1 MLILAGGLG
10 FLQAFGYLAGCFR
23 CFLGTRLPG
32 GGRRFSCSLF
42 ASNFA
47 SGGWWA
53 AFPGFVL
60 AGIGV
65 LILLPDAL
73 DDIGGAMFLGAIGL
87 SFWAVYLTGRDRWW
101 AIIPGGVLFTLA
113 AVSALPE
120 QWLGGA
126 DSGGVFFLGLA
137 ADLLAGGAPGQDEL
151 GLLAGRGAGCFRS
164 LPVLPI
170 ADLPAVVPCRSSV
183 DRRGCVH
190 YLALTSISN
199 SWYLTGNQKTAA
211 R

>member
-1 MLILAGGLG
+1 MMKRFDPRIIIGTVLILAGGLG
-10 FLQAFGYLAGCFR
+10 FLQAFGFLRNASDVFWGLVFLAAGGI
-23 CFLGTRLPG
+23 FL
-32 GGRRFSCSLF
+32 FMF
-42 ASNFA
+42 ASGFA

-73 DDIGGAMFLGAIGL
+73 SDIGGAVFLGAIGL

-113 AVSALPE
+113 IVSALPDR
-120 QWLGGA
+120 LFGGV

-137 ADLLAGGAPGQDEL
+137 LTFLLVALLANLRWAYWPAGVLGVFGAFLFFESQIY
-151 GLLAGRGAGCFRS
+151 LLSYIAAAALIAVGVFIILRS
-164 LPVLPI
+164 V
-170 ADLPAVVPCRSSV
+170 RS
-183 DRRGCVH
+183 
-190 YLALTSISN
+190 
-199 SWYLTGNQKTAA
+199 Q
-211 R
+211 

>member
-1 MLILAGGLG
+1 MKRFDPRIVIGTLLILAGGLG
-10 FLQAFGYLAGCFR
+10 FLQAFGFLRNASDIFWGLVFLAAGGI
-23 CFLGTRLPG
+23 FLFMFVSG
-32 GGRRFSCSLF
+32 
-42 ASNFA
+42 FA

-73 DDIGGAMFLGAIGL
+73 DKIGGAIFLGAIGL

-113 AVSALPE
+113 VVSALPE
-120 QWLGGA
+120 NWIGGA

-137 ADLLAGGAPGQDEL
+137 ATFLLVALLADMRWAYWPTGAL
-151 GLLAGRGAGCFRS
+151 GILGAFLFFQSQIYLLSYIAAAALICVGAYIVLRS
-164 LPVLPI
+164 L
-170 ADLPAVVPCRSSV
+170 RS
-183 DRRGCVH
+183 
-190 YLALTSISN
+190 
-199 SWYLTGNQKTAA
+199 Q
-211 R
+211 